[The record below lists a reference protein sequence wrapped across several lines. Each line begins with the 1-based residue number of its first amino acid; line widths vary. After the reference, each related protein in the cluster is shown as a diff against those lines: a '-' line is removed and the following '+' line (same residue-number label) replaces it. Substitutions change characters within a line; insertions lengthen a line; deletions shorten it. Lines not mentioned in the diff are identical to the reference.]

1 MAGLDAM
8 LRGAIVAAVTMPV
21 SLYLFWRLAYP
32 LGVGRRWPRPFL
44 ACWASFGVV
53 AAIGALYAL
62 IYEYISVMD
71 DALNGTLIVG
81 ALLLL
86 PAFLLLLLIPPRK
99 A

>member
-8 LRGAIVAAVTMPV
+8 LRGTIVAAVTMPL

-32 LGVGRRWPRPFL
+32 LGVGRRWPRPLL
-44 ACWASFGVV
+44 ACWASFGAI
-53 AAIGALYAL
+53 AAMGTLYASVF
-62 IYEYISVMD
+62 EYTSVMD
-71 DALNGTLIVG
+71 DAMVG
-81 ALLLL
+81 ALIIGAVLLL